1 MFSFQMSIKRLR
13 IKRYRWLYQM
23 WWKERGKR
31 ADEICNAMN
40 ATWDKMSNAERAIAM
55 RGMK

>member
-1 MFSFQMSIKRLR
+1 MFSLQMSIKRLR

-23 WWKERGKR
+23 WWKERGSR
-31 ADEICNAMN
+31 ADEICTAMN
-40 ATWDKMSNAERAIAM
+40 ATWALMSQAEQTITM